1 MAVVETSSPG
11 LVVIITKYRRDTM
24 EHERPARASTDVTV
38 PRW

>member
-1 MAVVETSSPG
+1 MAVVETSSSG